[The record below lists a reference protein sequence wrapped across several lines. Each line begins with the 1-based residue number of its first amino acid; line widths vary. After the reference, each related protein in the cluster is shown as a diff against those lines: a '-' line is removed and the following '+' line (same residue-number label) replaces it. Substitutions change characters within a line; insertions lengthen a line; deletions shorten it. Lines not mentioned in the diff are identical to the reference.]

1 MEEGEKGKAEVLG
14 NNLYLL
20 TSCTKELYL
29 GWRMRGSL
37 MLIFIHLPSGQCFP
51 HLSLVRYFIQAP
63 DHCSWGRR
71 GYHLPD
77 LILLS
82 DSYSLSQ
89 EKCWESDSCT
99 VICLRTGSWIHAL
112 FTYWEFNSRS
122 HLFTY
127 WESNSRFVICLH
139 QASTSNKRLGSPFK
153 AFSFYCSNTV
163 RLLAVVGAVA
173 VLGWITRRV
182 VPSY

>member
-1 MEEGEKGKAEVLG
+1 MNYIWAEEWEVVLCS
-14 NNLYLL
+14 YL
-20 TSCTKELYL
+20 SI
-29 GWRMRGSL
+29 SL
-37 MLIFIHLPSGQCFP
+37 FSYLPSGQCFP
-51 HLSLVRYFIQAP
+51 HPSLVRYFIQAP

-89 EKCWESDSCT
+89 EKYWESNSST

-112 FTYWEFNSRS
+112 FTYWE
-122 HLFTY
+122 
-127 WESNSRFVICLH
+127 SNSWFVICLH
-139 QASTSNKRLGSPFK
+139 LADTSNKRLGSPFK

-173 VLGWITRRV
+173 VLGWVTRRV